1 MRVIFDLEADGLE
14 PTKIF
19 VLCAKTLDKGL
30 THQFFD
36 ADSWKIWVKQTGV
49 TELIGHNI
57 INYDLPVLSRLWDFN
72 WDGKIIDTL
81 VLSRLASPARDGGHS
96 LKNWGV
102 ICDFNKGEHDDFES
116 LSNDMVQ
123 YCIRDVLLSER
134 VIQRLRRDIYGF
146 SKQSIQLEHDVA
158 KIMGEQERR
167 GWKIDEKKAMLL
179 LFQLTVIKDELDE
192 QFQKIFPP
200 LITKEYIHVKYKKDG
215 SLYNAHK
222 NLKKDEQGY
231 YREMEEV
238 FNPASRQ
245 QIVERL
251 KMLGWEPTVLTEK
264 GNVKIDETILKTI
277 DIPEAK
283 LLIDFFLISKR
294 IVMINAWV
302 DAVQKDGRVHGKV
315 NSCGAI
321 SGRMTHFSPNM
332 AQIPANYSKWG
343 TECRELWIAEEGNI
357 LVGCDASGLELRML
371 AHYIN
376 DEDFTNEILNGDI
389 HTYNQRLAGID
400 TRDKAKTFIYAFI
413 YGAGDGK
420 LGQIIKGTTY
430 DGAKLRERFLL
441 ALPKLEKLARAVR
454 YATKKGYIKGLDGRK
469 LYPRSPHSSLNLL
482 LQNAGA
488 IIMKRA
494 LTYLSGSDIIKDQKG
509 YFVGNIH
516 DEIQME
522 VEKGYEE
529 QLGREAI
536 QAIIK
541 AGENYDLKIPLGGE
555 YSIGHSWSQ
564 TH

>member
-72 WDGKIIDTL
+72 WDGKVTDTL

-200 LITKEYIHVKYKKDG
+200 LITKEYVYVKYKKDG

-441 ALPKLEKLARAVR
+441 ALPKLEKFATSVR
-454 YATKKGYIKGLDGRK
+454 YATRKGYIKGLDGRK

>member
-72 WDGKIIDTL
+72 WDGKVTDTL

-179 LFQLTVIKDELDE
+179 LFQLTVIKDELEE

-200 LITKEYIHVKYKKDG
+200 LITKEYVYVKYKKDG

-283 LLIDFFLISKR
+283 LLIDYFLIAKR

-420 LGQIIKGTTY
+420 LGQIIKGTKY

-441 ALPKLEKLARAVR
+441 ALPKLEKFATSVR
-454 YATKKGYIKGLDGRK
+454 YATRKGYIKGLDGRK

-555 YSIGHSWSQ
+555 YNIGHSWSQ

>member
-72 WDGKIIDTL
+72 WDGKVTDTL

-179 LFQLTVIKDELDE
+179 LFQLTVIKDELEE

-283 LLIDFFLISKR
+283 LLIDYFLIAKR

-420 LGQIIKGTTY
+420 LGQIIKGTKY

-441 ALPKLEKLARAVR
+441 ALPKLEKFATSVR
-454 YATKKGYIKGLDGRK
+454 YATRKGYIKGLDGRK

>member
-19 VLCAKTLDKGL
+19 VLCAKTLDEGL

-96 LKNWGV
+96 LKNWGF
-102 ICDFNKGEHDDFES
+102 ICDFNKGEHDDFKS

-200 LITKEYIHVKYKKDG
+200 LITKEYVYVKYKKDG

-376 DEDFTNEILNGDI
+376 DKDFTNEILNGDI

>member
-72 WDGKIIDTL
+72 WDGKVTDTL

-179 LFQLTVIKDELDE
+179 LFQLTVIKDELEE

-283 LLIDFFLISKR
+283 LLIDFFLIAKR

-454 YATKKGYIKGLDGRK
+454 YATRKGYIKGLDGRK

>member
-72 WDGKIIDTL
+72 WDGKVTDTL

-283 LLIDFFLISKR
+283 LLIDYFLIAKR

-420 LGQIIKGTTY
+420 LGQIIKGTKY

-441 ALPKLEKLARAVR
+441 ALPKLEKFATSVR
-454 YATKKGYIKGLDGRK
+454 YATRKGYIKGLDGRK

>member
-1 MRVIFDLEADGLE
+1 
-14 PTKIF
+14 
-19 VLCAKTLDKGL
+19 
-30 THQFFD
+30 
-36 ADSWKIWVKQTGV
+36 
-49 TELIGHNI
+49 
-57 INYDLPVLSRLWDFN
+57 
-72 WDGKIIDTL
+72 
-81 VLSRLASPARDGGHS
+81 
-96 LKNWGV
+96 
-102 ICDFNKGEHDDFES
+102 
-116 LSNDMVQ
+116 
-123 YCIRDVLLSER
+123 
-134 VIQRLRRDIYGF
+134 
-146 SKQSIQLEHDVA
+146 
-158 KIMGEQERR
+158 MGEQERR

-200 LITKEYIHVKYKKDG
+200 LITKEYVYVKYKKDG

-231 YREMEEV
+231 YREIEEV

-283 LLIDFFLISKR
+283 LLIDFFLIAKR

-376 DEDFTNEILNGDI
+376 DKDFTNEILNGDI

-420 LGQIIKGTTY
+420 LGQIIKGTKY

-441 ALPKLEKLARAVR
+441 ALPKLEKFATSVR
-454 YATKKGYIKGLDGRK
+454 YATRKGYIKGLDGRK

>member
-72 WDGKIIDTL
+72 WDGKVTDTL

-200 LITKEYIHVKYKKDG
+200 LITKEYVYVKYKKDG

-420 LGQIIKGTTY
+420 LGQIIKGTKY

-441 ALPKLEKLARAVR
+441 ALPKLEKFATSVR
-454 YATKKGYIKGLDGRK
+454 YATRKGYIKGLDGRK

>member
-1 MRVIFDLEADGLE
+1 
-14 PTKIF
+14 
-19 VLCAKTLDKGL
+19 
-30 THQFFD
+30 
-36 ADSWKIWVKQTGV
+36 
-49 TELIGHNI
+49 
-57 INYDLPVLSRLWDFN
+57 
-72 WDGKIIDTL
+72 
-81 VLSRLASPARDGGHS
+81 
-96 LKNWGV
+96 
-102 ICDFNKGEHDDFES
+102 
-116 LSNDMVQ
+116 
-123 YCIRDVLLSER
+123 
-134 VIQRLRRDIYGF
+134 
-146 SKQSIQLEHDVA
+146 
-158 KIMGEQERR
+158 
-167 GWKIDEKKAMLL
+167 
-179 LFQLTVIKDELDE
+179 
-192 QFQKIFPP
+192 
-200 LITKEYIHVKYKKDG
+200 
-215 SLYNAHK
+215 
-222 NLKKDEQGY
+222 
-231 YREMEEV
+231 
-238 FNPASRQ
+238 
-245 QIVERL
+245 
-251 KMLGWEPTVLTEK
+251 MLGWEPTVLTEK

-283 LLIDFFLISKR
+283 LLIDFFLIAKR

-454 YATKKGYIKGLDGRK
+454 YATRKGYIKGLDGRK

-555 YSIGHSWSQ
+555 YNIGHSWSQ

>member
-441 ALPKLEKLARAVR
+441 ALPKLEKFATSVR
-454 YATKKGYIKGLDGRK
+454 YATRKGYIKGLDGRK

>member
-102 ICDFNKGEHDDFES
+102 ICDFNKGEHDDFKS

-179 LFQLTVIKDELDE
+179 LFQLTVIKDELEE

-200 LITKEYIHVKYKKDG
+200 LITKEYVYVKYKKDG

-222 NLKKDEQGY
+222 NLKKDGQGS
-231 YREMEEV
+231 YREIEEV

-283 LLIDFFLISKR
+283 LLIDYFLIAKR

-376 DEDFTNEILNGDI
+376 DKDFTNEILNGDI

-441 ALPKLEKLARAVR
+441 ALPKLEKFATSVR
-454 YATKKGYIKGLDGRK
+454 YATRKGYIKGLDGRK

>member
-200 LITKEYIHVKYKKDG
+200 LITKEYVYVKYKKDG

-454 YATKKGYIKGLDGRK
+454 YATRKGYIKGLDGRK

>member
-72 WDGKIIDTL
+72 WDGKVTDTL

-283 LLIDFFLISKR
+283 LLIDYFLIAKR

-441 ALPKLEKLARAVR
+441 ALPKLEKFATSVR
-454 YATKKGYIKGLDGRK
+454 YATRKGYIKGLDGRK

>member
-19 VLCAKTLDKGL
+19 VLCAKTLDEGL

-72 WDGKIIDTL
+72 WDGKVTDTL

-200 LITKEYIHVKYKKDG
+200 LITKEYVYVKYKKDG

-454 YATKKGYIKGLDGRK
+454 YATRKGYIKGLDGRK

>member
-72 WDGKIIDTL
+72 WDGKVTDTL

-283 LLIDFFLISKR
+283 LLIDFFLIAKR

-420 LGQIIKGTTY
+420 LGQIIKGTKY

-441 ALPKLEKLARAVR
+441 ALPKLEKFATSVR
-454 YATKKGYIKGLDGRK
+454 YATRKGYIKGLDGRK

>member
-72 WDGKIIDTL
+72 WDGKVTDTL
-81 VLSRLASPARDGGHS
+81 VLSRLASPTRDGGHS

-200 LITKEYIHVKYKKDG
+200 LITKEYVYVKYKKDG

-283 LLIDFFLISKR
+283 LLIDFFLIAKR

-420 LGQIIKGTTY
+420 LGQIIKGTKY

-441 ALPKLEKLARAVR
+441 ALPKLEKFATSVR
-454 YATKKGYIKGLDGRK
+454 YATRKGYIKGLDGRK